1 VRASLLALL
10 FCTSLAAQSPS
21 FFLTDPTGST
31 MTGPL
36 PSAYQFSDTPDA
48 NSSSIVIR
56 AINPSAFPM
65 QVAVIFVADGSGS
78 AVLSPNFT
86 VTGAAVDKILS
97 PASSNFENFTVN
109 FTPPSVGSL
118 SGVLRVAYAVQQN
131 GCLLGSSDPATRCPG
146 TVADVS
152 TFQGNGT
159 APLLVASY
167 NGPSGS
173 GVLRPSSSSPQLNF
187 GNVSTSATSSFT
199 ITLTNQSSA
208 PVNTPAL
215 SISTQVFG
223 TSAFLLVTGGLPTT
237 IPLSSSASFT
247 VTFAPGQTGLASAT
261 LLMGTNSYPLVG
273 TGIVVGTIDAL
284 QISYVDQTGVRGLPQ
299 TATPIDFGQVT
310 SGTSGTSM
318 LTFTVTNPITSF
330 DAITVPSLTVT
341 GGGFALTGAPTVP
354 VSIQPGQSISFQVIF
369 SGSTSG
375 HYSGVLAIGARQF
388 SLIGQSVT
396 SPLPDLSLRLDV
408 EPLTSQHQ
416 VHLSIQLASPS
427 PVIAIGELSMQ
438 FTPSVNNVDGDPA
451 VYFLATSGTKLQVT
465 VAKGAQTAT
474 YNGQSALTFQT
485 GTTAGTLTFTVAF
498 PDKAPLTQT
507 FTIAPEQ
514 IQITSSKAVRQ
525 APNLVITLNGY
536 DNTYS
541 VGNLTFTFYDT
552 SGHVLS
558 SSPLAAHVVANDF
571 HQYFF
576 GPADVGGAFSMQ
588 ASFPVLNGDATQ
600 VGSVGVKLTNSVGS
614 TSLTQTFQ

>member
-1 VRASLLALL
+1 VKTLLMAVV
-10 FCTSLAAQSPS
+10 FCTALIAQSPS
-21 FFLTDPTGST
+21 FFITDPTGSIIE
-31 MTGPL
+31 GPL
-36 PSAYQFSDTPDA
+36 PSAYTFPDTPQA
-48 NSSSIVIR
+48 SASSIVLR
-56 AINPSAFPM
+56 ATNPSASPM
-65 QVAVIFVADGSGS
+65 QVAIIFVADSPGS

-118 SGVLRVAYAVQQN
+118 SGVLRVAYALQQN
-131 GCLLGSSDPATRCPG
+131 GCVLGISDPATQCPG

-159 APLLVASY
+159 APQLVPSY

-208 PVNTPAL
+208 PVSTPAV
-215 SISTQVFG
+215 SIVTQVFG
-223 TSAFLLVTGGLPTT
+223 TSAFLLNTGDLPTT
-237 IPLSSSASFT
+237 IPVSSSASFT

-261 LLMGTNSYPLVG
+261 LLIGSNSYPLVG
-273 TGIVVGTIDAL
+273 TGVVVGTIDAL

-299 TATPIDFGQVT
+299 AATPIDFGQVT
-310 SGTSGTSM
+310 SGTSGAST
-318 LTFTVTNPITSF
+318 LTFTVTNPTISF
-330 DAITVPSLTVT
+330 DAIMVPSLTVS
-341 GGGFALTGAPTVP
+341 GAGFALTGAPAMP
-354 VSIQPGQSISFQVIF
+354 VSIQPGQSISFQITF
-369 SGSTSG
+369 SEPTTG

-396 SPLPDLSLRLDV
+396 SPLPDLSFNLDQQ
-408 EPLTSQHQ
+408 PLTSQHQ

-438 FTPSVNNVDGDPA
+438 FTSSVNNVAGDPA

-474 YNGQSALTFQT
+474 YNGKSALTFQT

-498 PDKAPLTQT
+498 PDKAPLTQS

-541 VGNLTFTFYDT
+541 AGNLTFTFYDT

-558 SSPLAAHVVANDF
+558 STPLPAHVVANDF

-600 VGSVGVKLTNSVGS
+600 VGSVGVTLTNSVGS